1 MSLTPDP
8 ARTPARAERS
18 GRALDVATYAAY
30 SLFPLSGVI
39 GITLA
44 VLTGSWYWLLVVPP
58 LAYGARQL
66 TKRRRD
72 ADG

>member
-18 GRALDVATYAAY
+18 GKALDLAAYAAY
-30 SLFPLSGVI
+30 TLFPLSGAL
-39 GITLA
+39 GFALA

-58 LAYGARQL
+58 LAYAARQL

-72 ADG
+72 TDG